1 MSSYTKVNPEELKTL
16 ASTIQKAKNNIDT
29 CLTEYKNNL
38 NKINEEGYLQGVAN
52 ATIST
57 AYSKLVALVEE
68 FGNYGETV
76 RTKLNEIATET
87 EKIDESEG
95 KKAED
100 VYSQDP
106 LTFGVAAAN
115 AILGASASEQAAQVN
130 EETTQVSSEST
141 PYANVAYDEKRGYVI
156 QTDTPVA
163 TGQKYDLTD
172 EEIRYLAAVCKR
184 EQGSVSGAKMEA
196 SLMANLY
203 ESSRGKNYDSV
214 TSYVKNSSWFG
225 SRNVS
230 TENVDQAYVDAVKDV
245 LVDGNRYVASNIDE
259 HDCISDITYA
269 SNNGVAISTSDR
281 SAYIPGVTVI
291 KNKYGSTYTF
301 AGFAPNGGDP
311 FGYIKG

>member
-115 AILGASASEQAAQVN
+115 AILGASASEQAAQK
-130 EETTQVSSEST
+130 T
-141 PYANVAYDEKRGYVI
+141 NVAEPSVGSAMDVPSGDTSFKSYTNYEKVTDKSTTAYAINNGKPMPYGKYEG
-156 QTDTPVA
+156 QTFDVKTDDT
-163 TGQKYDLTD
+163 GM
-172 EEIRYLAAVCKR
+172 R
-184 EQGSVSGAKMEA
+184 
-196 SLMANLY
+196 
-203 ESSRGKNYDSV
+203 
-214 TSYVKNSSWFG
+214 
-225 SRNVS
+225 
-230 TENVDQAYVDAVKDV
+230 YVDKGDGKKYYTVAMGTYYGTEGDTFKVKTDAGNEFDV
-245 LVDGNRYVASNIDE
+245 IIVDAKGSDTNNFHSSGGSWYHSHGTKKDLVEFYISSPDSIRVKGGTTGDYNSDARFKGN
-259 HDCISDITYA
+259 IT
-269 SNNGVAISTSDR
+269 SIE
-281 SAYIPGVTVI
+281 
-291 KNKYGSTYTF
+291 KY
-301 AGFAPNGGDP
+301 N
-311 FGYIKG
+311 